1 MLSSLLI
8 VGLSGCS
15 ALKSQTSEEMLRID
29 QQQGELEAVQLQQTE
44 TNSKIKALQTDI
56 TSWKI
61 VEPNIKR
68 LVSIEDEL
76 NALIEQL
83 ATLTQKTQQE
93 ALVQQ
98 AKQIKKHN
106 GKSYTLQ
113 LASLRSVKQVHS
125 TWNKLQKKHPN
136 RLDNL
141 EARYQKVQIKGR
153 NYYRLKV
160 GNFNKTDA
168 KNNCKLLNKRGEACI
183 VASYSGTLL

>member
-8 VGLSGCS
+8 ISLSGCS
-15 ALKSQTSEEMLRID
+15 ALTSQPSEEMLRID
-29 QQQGELEAVQLQQTE
+29 QQQGELEAVQLQQSE
-44 TNSKIKALQTDI
+44 TNSKINELQADI
-56 TSWKI
+56 ASWKI

-98 AKQIKKHN
+98 AKQIQKHN
-106 GKSYTLQ
+106 GKSYALQ
-113 LASLRSVKQVHS
+113 LASLRSVKQVHN

-141 EARYQKVQIKGR
+141 DARYQKVQVKGR
-153 NYYRLKV
+153 TYYRLKV
-160 GNFNKTDA
+160 GNFSKTQA
-168 KNNCKLLNKRGEACI
+168 KNNCKLLNKRGVACI
-183 VASYSGTLL
+183 VTPYSGTPL